1 MVRGRSTKIFYTI
14 IYHTKISLHENF
26 QMYGSVESQGGE
38 QMYGSVESQ
47 GGEVVLSPLESC
59 LLPIYP
65 D

>member
-1 MVRGRSTKIFYTI
+1 MAATKRKLACTINANAVRGRSNLSYESFFTR
-14 IYHTKISLHENF
+14 NF
-26 QMYGSVESQGGE
+26 

-47 GGEVVLSPLESC
+47 GGEVVLSPLESY